1 MGKTYIAPLCVLVT
15 LLASSSAIDHLP
27 SIKEMVD
34 EWDARMAARAAGVQ
48 YSAPQVV
55 VTDPGQVPLNADSQE
70 QRERR
75 QTRIGQLE
83 GTYVAECQQNS
94 SWFGGSSLMSV
105 AQATTTQYN
114 VSSQPRSID
123 DTNGTF
129 EVDYTE
135 YVGYSCQPGSGG
147 FDKDAFAKY
156 NIRGQIAYHGHGVG
170 QFNTSYQ
177 AEWIISQSDWILPDD
192 TTTDPYVTRLVDIL
206 NDQCP
211 CGGTWKKGTIGARTI
226 RAHQCHRD
234 HITPQSFSLCAII
247 GGLPTYAL
255 YRYTSNPSVVQYISS
270 PVQFDQIAGW
280 TTQQPSSDPRSQL
293 PQTDVHYPEACS
305 GLLALECGVKDGV
318 LEDISNNC
326 QGCARLECAGCAF
339 RYMNNS
345 KDVSSG
351 PTYWSS
357 CCPCAWYLGQHRG
370 EEWMQY
376 DC

>member
-1 MGKTYIAPLCVLVT
+1 MGKPILSALVVSFA
-15 LLASSSAIDHLP
+15 LLGSSSATYHLP

-34 EWDARMAARAAGVQ
+34 EWDARLAAKAAGVE
-48 YSAPQVV
+48 YVAPRLV
-55 VTDPGQVPLNADSQE
+55 VTDPGQAPTVTGSNE
-70 QRERR
+70 GRERR

-94 SWFGGSSLMSV
+94 SWFGGSSFMTV
-105 AQATTTQYN
+105 AQATTSQYN
-114 VSSQPRSID
+114 VSAQPRAID
-123 DTNGTF
+123 NTNGTF

-135 YVGYSCQPGSGG
+135 YAGFSCQPGSGG
-147 FDKDAFAKY
+147 FDKDVFAKY
-156 NIRGQIAYHGHGVG
+156 NVRGQIAYHGRGPSVL
-170 QFNTSYQ
+170 NTSYQ
-177 AEWIISQSDWILPDD
+177 AEWIISESDWILPDD
-192 TTTDPYVTRLVDIL
+192 ETTDPYVTRLVGIL

-211 CGGTWKKGTIGARTI
+211 CGGTWKKGSIGARTI
-226 RAHQCHRD
+226 RAHQCRHD

-255 YRYTSNPSVVQYISS
+255 YKYTSNPNVVQYISS
-270 PVQFDQIAGW
+270 PVQFDQVAGW
-280 TTQQPSSDPRSQL
+280 TTAPNSYPRSQL

-305 GLLALECGVKDGV
+305 GVLALECGVKNGV
-318 LEDISNNC
+318 LEEISDNC
-326 QGCARLECAGCAF
+326 QGCTRLECAGCAY
-339 RYMNNS
+339 RYMNSS

-351 PTYWSS
+351 PVFWSS